1 MRAVAYFIGDQFMTQ
16 PIIEMRGISKRFG
29 SLLANDN
36 VSLAVAPGEILGLLG
51 ENGAGKTTLM
61 NVLFGVYASDSGAIL
76 IDGRPVQI
84 HNSADA
90 LKLGIGMVHQH
101 FHLAPRLSVMEN
113 LLVGTPGKNGLLNLA
128 GGLAKLADIEREFG
142 LKLDPNRLV
151 SSLAVGEQQR
161 LEIIKALFRGARLL
175 ILDEPTAVLA
185 PTDVDG
191 LFTALRAIASKGL
204 GIIFISHKLN
214 EVRALTTRCIVLRQ
228 GKLSGEVSK
237 PAAAS
242 AREIAELM
250 CGHEIVTPTRPA
262 AKFGKPVLELDGVV
276 TANHPGTHLKNITL
290 SVRAGEIVGVAGVS
304 GNGQKALADVIS
316 GLLRPKLGT
325 LEVAGLPVT
334 EFSPRAVQALGLGRI
349 PEDRLASGLVSNMS
363 LAESM
368 ALPRIGQAPF
378 SRKGLLQ
385 KAAIGEFALKQISDY
400 AIKCQGPDVRTGTLS
415 GGNLQKALL
424 ARELAFNPRVLIVSQ
439 PTRGLDIGAAHFVYD
454 KFIALRASG
463 CGLLVISEDL
473 EELLTLADRI
483 AVLYEGEI
491 AGLFESADATVSK
504 LGYMMAGGRELAA

>member
-1 MRAVAYFIGDQFMTQ
+1 MSL
-16 PIIEMRGISKRFG
+16 PIIEMRGISKHFG

-36 VSLAVAPGEILGLLG
+36 VSLSVVPGEILGLLG

-61 NVLFGVYASDSGAIL
+61 NVLFGVYASDSGSIL
-76 IDGRPVQI
+76 IDGKQAQI

-101 FHLAPRLSVMEN
+101 FHLAPRLSVIEN
-113 LLVGTPGKNGLLNLA
+113 LLVGTPGKNGQLDIAGAHSRLA
-128 GGLAKLADIEREFG
+128 EIEREFG
-142 LKLDPNRLV
+142 LKLDPDRLV

-161 LEIIKALFRGARLL
+161 LEIMKALFRGARLL

-185 PTDVDG
+185 PADVDG
-191 LFTALRAIASKGL
+191 LFIALRAIAAKGL

-228 GKLSGEVSK
+228 GKLSGEFRQ
-237 PAAAS
+237 PAAAT

-250 CGHEIVTPTRPA
+250 CGHEITTPTRPLA
-262 AKFGKPVLELDGVV
+262 EFGKPVLELQGVSTTNQTG
-276 TANHPGTHLKNITL
+276 TALRNVSL
-290 SVRAGEIVGVAGVS
+290 SVRAGEIVGIAGVS
-304 GNGQKALADVIS
+304 GNGQRALADLVS
-316 GLLRPKLGT
+316 GLLRPNSGT
-325 LEVAGLPVT
+325 LKIAGRSVD
-334 EFSPRAVQALGLGRI
+334 EFSPRTVQSLGLGRI

-363 LAESM
+363 LAHSIV
-368 ALPRIGQAPF
+368 LPRISQAPF
-378 SRKGLLQ
+378 SRNGLLQ
-385 KAAIGEFALKQISDY
+385 QTAIAEFAREQINEYD
-400 AIKCQGPDVRTGTLS
+400 IKCQGPDARTGTLS

-424 ARELAFNPRVLIVSQ
+424 ARELAFNPKVLIVSQ

-454 KFIALRASG
+454 KFLALRASG

-473 EELLTLADRI
+473 EELLTLSDRI

-491 AGLFESADATVSK
+491 VGLVESTDATVSK
-504 LGYMMAGGRELAA
+504 LGLLMAGGRELAA